1 MSAAVGFFI
10 LGTQEEFKIDV
21 VYEPSVFEPL
31 KFYCNLFLLYHNMW
45 ILMRTDLSQPAGQ
58 NMHQPLKWDL
68 NIGQTITNVFV
79 IKISDNFE
87 VWSNKHILVNQFK
100 PRP

>member
-1 MSAAVGFFI
+1 MSTHNISLSVYKRKSPKIIPNTIMSAAVGFFI

-58 NMHQPLKWDL
+58 NMHQPLK
-68 NIGQTITNVFV
+68 
-79 IKISDNFE
+79 
-87 VWSNKHILVNQFK
+87 
-100 PRP
+100 